1 MADFKRLGY
10 FVQIAEL
17 GSLTRAAE
25 RLRIAQP
32 SLSRQMRLLEEELGV
47 TLFTR
52 NHRGMQLTEAGE
64 TLRMQISGPL
74 RHIGHALYEIRSLPI
89 ETTGTVILGMPP
101 TVACVL
107 GQPLLARVVE
117 AAARISLHIVEAQ
130 SGHLLEW
137 MKRGDLDAAI
147 LYGPT
152 PSGLNATRLLDDEIV
167 LVAHKDSPVASA
179 GSLDFKALA
188 ELPLVLPSDPH
199 GLRIAIETT
208 AAKAR
213 VRLTIAAQVDSLSLS
228 KKLAVAGGVYA
239 LLPRVAVQ
247 EEIERGGLV
256 AVPIHQPLVRQLFVA
271 MQSSAESP
279 RAILQVERIVRS
291 EVAALVANG
300 GWPSARLYAFSD
312 S

>member
-52 NHRGMQLTEAGE
+52 GHRGMQLTESGE
-64 TLRMQISGPL
+64 ALRAQISGPL
-74 RHIGHALYEIRSLPI
+74 RHIGHALYEIRSLPT
-89 ETTGTVILGMPP
+89 ETTGTVIFGMPP
-101 TVACVL
+101 TIACVL
-107 GQPLLARVVE
+107 GEALIERVSE
-117 AAARISLHIVEAQ
+117 IASRISLHIVEAQ

-137 MKRGDLDAAI
+137 MRRGDLDAAI

-152 PSGLNATRLLDDEIV
+152 PNGLNATRLLNDEVV
-167 LVAHKDSPVASA
+167 LVAGKGSPIASA
-179 GSLDFKALA
+179 EKFDFKMLA
-188 ELPLVLPSDPH
+188 KVPLTLPSDAH
-199 GLRIAIETT
+199 GLRIAIETI

-213 VRLTIAAQVDSLSLS
+213 VRLKVEAHVDSLPLTKRLVSS
-228 KKLAVAGGVYA
+228 GKTHS

-247 EEIERGGLV
+247 DEVRQGELV
-256 AVPIHQPLVRQLFVA
+256 AVPISPALERQLFVA
-271 MQSSAESP
+271 MQSSAEAP
-279 RAILQVERIVRS
+279 RAILQIEQIVRR
-291 EVAALVANG
+291 EVAGLVEKG
-300 GWPSARLYAFSD
+300 LWPSASLYGVGD

>member
-10 FVQIAEL
+10 FVQVAEL

-25 RLRIAQP
+25 RLSIAQP

-52 NHRGMQLTEAGE
+52 GHRGMQLTEAGDA
-64 TLRMQISGPL
+64 LRAQISGPL
-74 RHIGHALYEIRSLPI
+74 RHIGHALYEIRSLPT
-89 ETTGTVILGMPP
+89 ETTGTVIFGMPP

-107 GQPLLARVVE
+107 GEALVARVAE
-117 AAARISLHIVEAQ
+117 APSRVSLHIVEAQ

-152 PSGLNATRLLDDEIV
+152 PAGLNATRLLDDEIV
-167 LVAHKDSPVASA
+167 HVGSTKSASIRKR
-179 GSLDFKALA
+179 LDFKALA
-188 ELPLVLPSDPH
+188 EVPLVLPSDPH
-199 GLRIAIETT
+199 GLRIAIET
-208 AAKAR
+208 AATKAR
-213 VRLTIAAQVDSLSLS
+213 VRLTIAAQVDSLALT
-228 KKLAVAGGVYA
+228 KRLVASGEAYT
-239 LLPRVAVQ
+239 LLPRIAIT
-247 EEIERGGLV
+247 EELAQGTLV
-256 AVPIHQPLVRQLFVA
+256 ATPLAPQLDRQLFIA

-279 RAILQVERIVRS
+279 RAILQIEQIVRR
-291 EVAALVANG
+291 EVAALVRAG
-300 GWPSARLYAFSD
+300 CWPSAQFYAIGD